1 MTIRAFRWGIRSSTF
16 ISLFSLT
23 LVIYNIDPEKAGNIG
38 KILFYLSLFLFLSG
52 IFILFLMWLRR
63 KSGEEKMALVKVE
76 MNFRQGILLALLVI
90 VLLFLQNLKI
100 LVWWDGLLATA
111 GIFLIELYFLSRRS
125 DNI

>member
-1 MTIRAFRWGIRSSTF
+1 MTIRAFQWGIRSSTF
-16 ISLFSLT
+16 ISLFSLI
-23 LVIYNIDPEKAGNIG
+23 LVVYNIDPEKSELIG

-52 IFILFLMWLRR
+52 IFILFLIWLRR
-63 KSGEEKMALVKVE
+63 KSGGEKVALVQVG
-76 MNFRQGILLALLVI
+76 MNFRQGILLALLAI